1 MQNKKNQKKTK
12 RIQQKSRMS
21 LVRQDAR
28 AAIPSEYSDTDP
40 RNPNNLVNAS
50 LSQMEQ
56 IVADSSFDN
65 KQKKSIRCQLQ
76 EEFQNHT
83 FKKQHEPY
91 MATAALSIFALL
103 ALIVVARVKI
113 LHLD

>member
-1 MQNKKNQKKTK
+1 
-12 RIQQKSRMS
+12 MS
-21 LVRQDAR
+21 LVREDAR
-28 AAIPSEYSDTDP
+28 AAVPSEYSDTDP

-50 LSQMEQ
+50 HSQMDQ
-56 IVADSSFDN
+56 LTADSSFDY

-76 EEFQNHT
+76 EGFRNNA

-103 ALIVVARVKI
+103 ALIIVARVKI
-113 LHLD
+113 LNLD